1 MKKLHFYATLI
12 FFLKIVG
19 ILSLGAAISVFVR
32 NESNFIRL
40 FIEVFSTILVASGWS
55 ILMNN
60 IEWKIFNYFY
70 DRRDEE

>member
-19 ILSLGAAISVFVR
+19 ILSLGAAIYVFVR